1 MTSSV
6 NQQYFRCLSVRPKS
20 VRGILR
26 YLGISTKRVYIM
38 HELKAGLNADKFA
51 TFERFPKRFYHSF
64 VLQMTLVIHSTTG
77 WSQVDLDAF
86 EKKIHE
92 NMWISKTQ
100 CWALFRF
107 STATFTKTAIKP
119 KFVDTFSLKNWS
131 VYYKIP
137 RITGPLNEFWFN
149 RCFRESS
156 LRKHNKSWGLRF
168 TDSHVNI
175 IIKFSLCVIHML

>member
-64 VLQMTLVIHSTTG
+64 VLQMTLVYTFYNRLNASRLRRF
-77 WSQVDLDAF
+77 W
-86 EKKIHE
+86 KKHE

-107 STATFTKTAIKP
+107 SKGTFTKTAIKP
-119 KFVDTFSLKNWS
+119 KFVDRFSLKNWS

-137 RITGPLNEFWFN
+137 RITCPLNEFWFN